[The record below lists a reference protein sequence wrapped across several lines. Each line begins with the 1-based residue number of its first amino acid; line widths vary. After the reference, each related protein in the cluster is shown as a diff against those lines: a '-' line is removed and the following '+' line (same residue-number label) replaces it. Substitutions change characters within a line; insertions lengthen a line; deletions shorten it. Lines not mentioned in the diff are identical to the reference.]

1 MRYWIHEMGPRV
13 TSVYWQMKNS
23 WCLVPFFVG
32 LFFELKIVAMIFRF
46 FKTSRS
52 IFKVSSIFSK
62 GIWPLLILPEL
73 WNVSFGA
80 ATHSTYF
87 LYCKD
92 KRRQKMDEILIWV
105 SSQSWNNLD
114 FNSNFQDVRWWKKK
128 LVIPPEMGYGSPGA
142 PPKILGN
149 AMLIFE
155 VELSKIDRKD

>member
-1 MRYWIHEMGPRV
+1 
-13 TSVYWQMKNS
+13 
-23 WCLVPFFVG
+23 
-32 LFFELKIVAMIFRF
+32 
-46 FKTSRS
+46 
-52 IFKVSSIFSK
+52 
-62 GIWPLLILPEL
+62 
-73 WNVSFGA
+73 
-80 ATHSTYF
+80 
-87 LYCKD
+87 
-92 KRRQKMDEILIWV
+92 MDEILIWV